1 MVVVDADE
9 AVLWGG
15 SGSGLVI
22 RSASKGGE
30 LKKAVLLVGGKQNRL
45 RVFYKRSKNSV
56 QWKKLQPDSCFWN
69 VRR

>member
-15 SGSGLVI
+15 SGIGLVI

-45 RVFYKRSKNSV
+45 RVFYTSKKFRAMEEAAARQLFLERS
-56 QWKKLQPDSCFWN
+56 
-69 VRR
+69 

>member
-15 SGSGLVI
+15 SGIGLVI

-45 RVFYKRSKNSV
+45 RVFHTSKNSV